1 MIISDIVVNFNEL
14 PTQRPLTIQSIH
26 GIIGKTKLT
35 ESRNA
40 IISMNRIDK
49 KFQELRQ
56 QNIRAFMPYL
66 CAGDPTPD
74 LTVKL
79 LLTLEQ
85 AGADLIELGV
95 PFSDPIADGPTIQRA
110 SERALK
116 HRISLQQILEIVK
129 TLRQQT
135 DIPIA
140 LMSYYNPIF
149 SMGESAFCQAA
160 QEVGVDGVIVPDL
173 PPEEAQPLL
182 EVAPQYNLATIFLVA
197 PTSSPKRMQLV
208 ASVSTG
214 FVYCVSVT
222 GVTGARATLSD
233 EVEPMIA
240 ELRKHIDKPISV
252 GFGVSTPEQ
261 AKRVAQLADGVIVG
275 SAIIN
280 VIEEN
285 MNDETKLLTA
295 VKEFASDLAAG
306 VKA

>member
-1 MIISDIVVNFNEL
+1 
-14 PTQRPLTIQSIH
+14 
-26 GIIGKTKLT
+26 
-35 ESRNA
+35 
-40 IISMNRIDK
+40 MNRIDK
-49 KFQELRQ
+49 KFKELRQ
-56 QNIRAFMPYL
+56 QNRRAFMPYL
-66 CAGDPTPD
+66 CAGDPTPE
-74 LTVKL
+74 LTTKL

-135 DIPIA
+135 EIPIA

-149 SMGESAFCQAA
+149 RMGEETFCQAA
-160 QEVGVDGVIVPDL
+160 HAAGIDGVIIPDL
-173 PPEEAQPLL
+173 PPEQADSLL
-182 EVAPQYNLATIFLVA
+182 KVAPQYNLATIFLVA
-197 PTSSPKRMQLV
+197 PTSPPERMKSI
-208 ASVSTG
+208 AAVSTG
-214 FVYCVSVT
+214 FVYCVSLT

-233 EVEPMIA
+233 EVAPMIA
-240 ELRKHIDKPISV
+240 KLRKHTDKPISV

-261 AKRVAQLADGVIVG
+261 AKQVAEVADGVIVG

-285 MNDETKLLTA
+285 IEDEAKLLTA
-295 VKEFASDLAAG
+295 VKEFALDLANG
-306 VKA
+306 VKQEG